1 MRLALVGLAAV
12 LGACAAPEAGPTA
25 ADGAFT
31 ASVGQVMLF
40 SARNTIDEGAR
51 GYVALVYRGQ
61 RSPAET
67 VFEQVPYDRPPSDV
81 VTTDAPGILVPA
93 NPTTLES
100 NFGVVGDV
108 LAVLDT
114 RAGAVLGVEDIAV
127 EIVEATPETVRYRVE
142 VLTP

>member
-1 MRLALVGLAAV
+1 MRFAFVGLAA
-12 LGACAAPEAGPTA
+12 LLAACAAPEPGPTG

-31 ASVGQVMLF
+31 AEIGQVMLF
-40 SARNTIDEGAR
+40 SPRDRIDEGAR

-61 RSPAET
+61 RGPAET

-81 VTTDAPGILVPA
+81 ITTDAPGILVPA

-100 NFGVVGDV
+100 NFGVMGDV
-108 LAVLDT
+108 VAVLDT

-127 EIVEATPETVRYRVE
+127 EIIEATPETVRYRVE